1 MPASGAASRSPSNP
15 FEDLINALA
24 DRHGKVDLR
33 LEGVSLKL
41 PYIPESVELNGTMTI
56 SFHMR
61 GLSDKE
67 KEAHVAK
74 EIRSLK

>member
-1 MPASGAASRSPSNP
+1 MPASGAESRNP
-15 FEDLINALA
+15 PNLFQDWINAMA
-24 DRHGKVDLR
+24 NHHGKVDVR

-41 PYIPESVELNGTMTI
+41 PYIPENVELNGTMTI

-61 GLSDKE
+61 ELSDKE
-67 KEAHVAK
+67 RDAHIAK